1 MVSEGNNHRDFKKS
15 SNQDEDGGN
24 RNRGGSWKMD
34 EGGGQH
40 RKWNIGND
48 DGRRKRWQDNNDDT
62 QRSGSSDSCSKWM
75 GKKADENNAGLR
87 GRQPRSIG
95 DSTFLQILS
104 SMLLVIF
111 IINP

>member
-1 MVSEGNNHRDFKKS
+1 
-15 SNQDEDGGN
+15 
-24 RNRGGSWKMD
+24 
-34 EGGGQH
+34 
-40 RKWNIGND
+40 
-48 DGRRKRWQDNNDDT
+48 
-62 QRSGSSDSCSKWM
+62 M